1 MGRIKLKHLIIT
13 LKRNHVLVS
22 KNSFWRGNY
31 TLPIFAIMIT
41 MIAVKTVFGPVLPKL
56 YLVNLA
62 LLTNI
67 CTQKIW

>member
-1 MGRIKLKHLIIT
+1 MSQR
-13 LKRNHVLVS
+13 VVE
-22 KNSFWRGNY
+22 
-31 TLPIFAIMIT
+31 T
-41 MIAVKTVFGPVLPKL
+41 MIAIKTVFGPALPKL

>member
-31 TLPIFAIMIT
+31 TLPIFAIMISDNQHFLRFSEKEIT
-41 MIAVKTVFGPVLPKL
+41 THLKLGTAV
-56 YLVNLA
+56 
-62 LLTNI
+62 I
-67 CTQKIW
+67 I